1 MASTRFCNACRF
13 NSTIDSGTIM
23 PARGKHC
30 PMYDFFIE
38 KLREENAWK
47 RSKANM
53 FRSGHGYL
61 RMRGWPTGLPRFV
74 QSRWRSSPSVTWQT
88 YPGLD
93 SIDSPRIHREK
104 VAKIR
109 EKNRKFA
116 LFEFQIYQIVIPIDR
131 YGGWSLFRAKD
142 EPLFVVW
149 YNNKGH
155 HALPSYLSA
164 LNEAILRASGVHGHL
179 TTLNHPLKLSSD
191 QLNRTTL

>member
-1 MASTRFCNACRF
+1 M
-13 NSTIDSGTIM
+13 
-23 PARGKHC
+23 
-30 PMYDFFIE
+30 
-38 KLREENAWK
+38 
-47 RSKANM
+47 
-53 FRSGHGYL
+53 
-61 RMRGWPTGLPRFV
+61 
-74 QSRWRSSPSVTWQT
+74 
-88 YPGLD
+88 
-93 SIDSPRIHREK
+93 
-104 VAKIR
+104 AKIR

-179 TTLNHPLKLSSD
+179 MTLNHPLKLSSD